1 MISRS
6 LLSIIFS
13 VAVSVAAMAQQQLKY
28 SNFDQWVVRE
38 IPESG
43 IIGGNTKVLYEIGPN
58 DTIRGAKAYTSTAS
72 PWATSNVYARV
83 MGVNK
88 GSVAVYPDRHGSG
101 RCVKLTTKLD
111 SVKALRLVNIEVL
124 VGGSMFLGKM
134 MEPVKSTSDPYS
146 KMEMGVPF
154 TGRPKAMKFDYRL
167 YMPAVDHRII
177 CTGFSKK
184 KEIAGRDSSEVF
196 IMLQRRWEED
206 GKIYAKRV
214 GTGRERFYKN
224 TDGWVEGHTLDV
236 NYGDITKKAF
246 YKPWM
251 GLIPEEKSY
260 YALNS
265 KGKMVPVHEVGWDS
279 PDARPTHILIMASAA
294 CGTAYV
300 GTPGQTL
307 WIDNIELVY

>member
-6 LLSIIFS
+6 LLSIILS

-58 DTIRGAKAYTSTAS
+58 DTIRGAKAYTSTVS

-101 RCVKLTTKLD
+101 RCVRLTTKLD

-154 TGRPKAMKFDYRL
+154 TGRPKAMKFDYKL
-167 YMPAVDHRII
+167 YMPDIDHRII

-184 KEIAGRDSSEVF
+184 KEIAGCDSSEVF

-236 NYGDITKKAF
+236 NYGDITKKTF

-251 GLIPEEKSY
+251 GLIPKEKSY

>member
-1 MISRS
+1 MITRKIAFII
-6 LLSIIFS
+6 LSIIAGLS
-13 VAVSVAAMAQQQLKY
+13 TADAQQQLKY

-43 IIGGNTKVLYEIGPN
+43 IIGGKTKTLYEIGPN
-58 DTIRGAKAYTSTAS
+58 DTIKGAKAYSSTSS

-83 MGVNK
+83 VGVNK
-88 GSVAVYPDRHGSG
+88 GSVAVYPDKHGAG

-111 SVKALRLVNIEVL
+111 SIKALGLVNIEVL
-124 VGGSMFLGKM
+124 VGGSMFLGQM
-134 MEPVKSTSDPYS
+134 MEPVKSSSDPYS
-146 KMEMGVPF
+146 KMEMGVAF
-154 TGRPKAMKFDYRL
+154 TGRPKALKFDYKVNC
-167 YMPAVDHRII
+167 PNVNHRII

-196 IMLQRRWEED
+196 IILQRRWEEN

-214 GTGRERFYKN
+214 GTGRERFFKT
-224 TDGWVEGHTLDV
+224 TDWVEGHTLDV
-236 NYGDITKKAF
+236 NYGDITKQP
-246 YKPWM
+246 YYQPWM
-251 GLIPEEKSY
+251 GLIPEEKCY
-260 YALNS
+260 YAINS

-279 PDARPTHILIMASAA
+279 PDAKPTHILIMASAA